1 MCAVVSG
8 GGHGA
13 KVVRYTTGPKG
24 KVPVVRARRRKNSL
38 ARHSPSTAVGTMSGG
53 PIGHP
58 HYVAPPLPIGSKS
71 NIQPPYVGAYP
82 TAYASGGKFPPGFVW
97 GMGTAAYQIEGA
109 WNEDGRGLSIW
120 DTYSGSGEYAANP
133 GHEVPGDTGEVACD
147 HYHHM
152 KEDVKLMKDLGLKH
166 YRFSIAW
173 PRLLPQGTLAG
184 GINPKGVAF
193 YHSLIDE
200 LRANGIEPYPVSLGP
215 AAGLA
220 EEHAQ
225 RLAGPFN
232 RAALQGLREIML
244 QGVRQ

>member
-1 MCAVVSG
+1 
-8 GGHGA
+8 
-13 KVVRYTTGPKG
+13 
-24 KVPVVRARRRKNSL
+24 
-38 ARHSPSTAVGTMSGG
+38 MSGG
-53 PIGHP
+53 PVGHP

-147 HYHHM
+147 HYHRM

-200 LRANGIEPYPVSLGP
+200 LRANGIEPYVTLYHWDLPL
-215 AAGLA
+215 
-220 EEHAQ
+220 
-225 RLAGPFN
+225 
-232 RAALQGLREIML
+232 ALQKSTLKGWLDRSIVPLFKDYARLCFKEYGSKVKYWVTFNEAWTFIVL
-244 QGVRQ
+244 GYGTGSKAPGR